1 MLLGLQ
7 IGFNARNAVIAADLA
22 QRGIP
27 SIENVLEGPF
37 GYFGMIEAE
46 GDLSRVLHDIGKVW
60 RITEVAHKP
69 FPSGRATHGML
80 DGFMQLKAEHGFTA
94 AEVESA
100 EARVP
105 PLTHHLVGRPV
116 TDDMAAN
123 YARLCG
129 AYVAACALL
138 RGELG
143 LDDFGEQRSG
153 EVGTRPADQGG
164 RGRQSQP

>member
-46 GDLSRVLHDIGKVW
+46 GDLSRVLGDIGKVW

-143 LDDFGEQRSG
+143 LDDFGESRAA
-153 EVGTRPADQGG
+153 TRRGWHSAGG
-164 RGRQSQP
+164 SR